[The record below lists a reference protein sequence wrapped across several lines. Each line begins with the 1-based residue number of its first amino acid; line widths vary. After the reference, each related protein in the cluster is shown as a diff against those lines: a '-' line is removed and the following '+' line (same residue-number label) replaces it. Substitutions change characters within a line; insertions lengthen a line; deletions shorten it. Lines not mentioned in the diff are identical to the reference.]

1 MLEEVLAFINKNS
14 MLKRG
19 EKVLVAL
26 SGGPDSVCLL
36 HVLYSLKERLEI
48 SIMAAHVNHCLR
60 GKDSDEDEAYALKFC
75 EELNIPCY
83 VNRVDINKLSKERGL
98 SSEMAG
104 REARYEFFNE
114 LKEKYNMDKIAL
126 AHNSND
132 QAETIIMRFMRG
144 TGIEGLTGIKPIRDG
159 IYIRPILQLSRQK
172 IEEYCLGN
180 NLIPRIDKTNLENVY
195 SRNKVRLELIP
206 YMQKNF
212 NPDIINT
219 LNRMANIVG
228 KDNEYI
234 DNIAEEKF
242 KKYCSIKNEY
252 LVIYKEAFKE
262 AEPII
267 TRIIR
272 KAINNFFGSLYNL
285 EWIHIY
291 DIIDLQAQGT
301 GKMINLPHNIIVEN
315 QYGDII
321 LRRNIIKQQD
331 LKELIVKNSNVNE
344 ESLRDGIELENTF
357 LGYKISLK
365 LLSSDESFDFNKDTL
380 CKFFDYDKMENKD
393 IIIRARREGDKF
405 TPYGMSGSKKVK
417 DLFIDL
423 KVPKNERDQIPLFC
437 VENQICWIVG
447 CRISDKYKIEKNTK
461 RIVKVKFEREV

>member
-1 MLEEVLAFINKNS
+1 MLEEVLAFINENS
-14 MLKRG
+14 MIKRG
-19 EKVLVAL
+19 EKVLIAL

-36 HVLYSLKERLEI
+36 HVLYSLREILGI
-48 SIMAAHVNHCLR
+48 SIMGAHVNHCLR
-60 GKDSDEDEAYALKFC
+60 GKDSDEDEKYALKLC
-75 EELNIPCY
+75 EKLNIPCY
-83 VNRVDINKLSKERGL
+83 VKRIDINKLSKERGL

-114 LKEKYNMDKIAL
+114 LKEIHNVDKIAL
-126 AHNSND
+126 AHNCND

-144 TGIEGLTGIKPIRDG
+144 AGIEGLTGIKPVRDEV
-159 IYIRPILQLSRQK
+159 YIRPILQINRQK

-180 NLIPRIDKTNLENVY
+180 NLKPRIDKTNLENVY

-219 LNRMANIVG
+219 LNRMANIIG
-228 KDNEYI
+228 KDNEYM
-234 DNIAEEKF
+234 DNVAEEKF
-242 KKYCSIKNEY
+242 KKHCFRKNEY
-252 LVIYKEAFKE
+252 IIIYKEAFKE
-262 AEPII
+262 AHSII

-291 DIIDLQAQGT
+291 DIITLQAQGT
-301 GKMINLPHNIIVEN
+301 GKIINLPHNIIAEN

-321 LRRNIIKQQD
+321 IRDKIFKPHDLEELIIKNFTMD
-331 LKELIVKNSNVNE
+331 KDSLKDV
-344 ESLRDGIELENTF
+344 IELENTF
-357 LGYKISLK
+357 LSYKISFR
-365 LLSSDESFDFNKDTL
+365 LLSKDEVVDFNKYTL
-380 CKFFDYDKMENKD
+380 SKFFDYDKIKNKD

-417 DLFIDL
+417 DLLMDL
-423 KVPKNERDQIPLFC
+423 KVPKNERNQIPLFC

-447 CRISDKYKIEKNTK
+447 YRISDKYKIEKNTK
-461 RIVKVKFEREV
+461 RILQVKFEREV